1 MPGRLFKLLD
11 SKDTHNGTRAL
22 LEEIRIH
29 QKDMPAEVVDDVTFG
44 ALVVLYDMGQT
55 RGKRLKNLE
64 KCSVVY
70 SLMLFGIGVIMFALH
85 ADVPRLSGLL
95 EQIFGA

>member
-29 QKDMPAEVVDDVTFG
+29 QKDMHAEVVDDVTFG
-44 ALVVLYDMGQT
+44 ALVV
-55 RGKRLKNLE
+55 
-64 KCSVVY
+64 
-70 SLMLFGIGVIMFALH
+70 LMLFGIGVIMFALH
-85 ADVPRLSGLL
+85 ADVPWLSGLL